1 MIGVRMWQIC
11 VFFSYMHQGIYSE
24 VYQLLLQEVAG
35 CLHILRCPRVSD
47 LLPIGIRGKSCC
59 DAIWCG
65 LFLFVSLCHDSH
77 LVWLVFGGSCFTC
90 IKVCARPDY
99 TGSSFFLAFFSCF
112 VVVVTVL
119 VLIDM
124 VPVKEI
130 MGIGVNLG
138 RKGST
143 YRYHHHHYYFGSP

>member
-1 MIGVRMWQIC
+1 MAGVWGVVLYVHQSVRSSGLYRVI
-11 VFFSYMHQGIYSE
+11 VFLG
-24 VYQLLLQEVAG
+24 
-35 CLHILRCPRVSD
+35 
-47 LLPIGIRGKSCC
+47 
-59 DAIWCG
+59 
-65 LFLFVSLCHDSH
+65 
-77 LVWLVFGGSCFTC
+77 
-90 IKVCARPDY
+90 
-99 TGSSFFLAFFSCF
+99 FFSCF

-143 YRYHHHHYYFGSP
+143 YRYHHHHHYFGSP